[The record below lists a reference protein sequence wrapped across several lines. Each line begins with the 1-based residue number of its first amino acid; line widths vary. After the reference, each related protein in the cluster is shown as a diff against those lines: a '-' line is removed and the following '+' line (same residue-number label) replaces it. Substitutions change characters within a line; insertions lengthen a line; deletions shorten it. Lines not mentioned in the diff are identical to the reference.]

1 MVAHTPD
8 YEVIVRQPGES
19 FRWNSHGYPHP
30 LAKWH
35 YHPEYELHLIK
46 ETSGHMM
53 IGDFIGPF
61 SPGELILTGPNLP
74 HNWVSDIEPGTQ
86 VQERDM
92 LIQFT
97 PDFGDTIANS
107 FAEFSGIKDMFV
119 DSVFGISFTG
129 VARAEGARLLHLI
142 GAAEGSRKLFLFLEL
157 MDLLGSAKTERNVLS
172 RSAPAMG
179 IHTPHSRTLQTAIQH
194 IYENYTQDLYLG
206 SVANL
211 VNMEASTFSR
221 FFKKQTGHTFSRFI
235 IQLRVHHACRLL
247 AQPDLSITQICF
259 DSGFNN
265 TANFNRQ
272 FAAVCGETP
281 SLYRQSAK
289 RLATSSG

>member
-1 MVAHTPD
+1 MSIIAPEIEMVDRSTRSIRYLEHGWPNDLCRWHAH
-8 YEVIVRQPGES
+8 
-19 FRWNSHGYPHP
+19 
-30 LAKWH
+30 K
-35 YHPEYELHLIK
+35 EYELHLIT
-46 ETSGHMM
+46 ETRGKAFVGDH
-53 IGDFIGPF
+53 IGDFKAGDLF
-61 SPGELILTGPNLP
+61 MTGPNLP
-74 HNWVSDIEPGTQ
+74 HNWVSDIELGTQ

-142 GAAEGSRKLFLFLEL
+142 GASEGSRRLFLFLEL